1 MSYSDPI
8 THSELGEKGG
18 GRAVHRE
25 PRSPSRPGELGN
37 PALLTWEG
45 RHAGAEP
52 SQVTWVVA
60 ELNRGL
66 WADAGHLAVHLT
78 CAEGGP
84 GAPARAGGGPGEQP
98 SSRESVRAQRRE
110 KGDAGPRVETPARAP
125 G

>member
-8 THSELGEKGG
+8 TPSELGGEGG

-60 ELNRGL
+60 ELNRGV

-78 CAEGGP
+78 CAEGGRAGRTCAGGRRARGAAVEP
-84 GAPARAGGGPGEQP
+84 GERARAEAGEGRRRPPG
-98 SSRESVRAQRRE
+98 
-110 KGDAGPRVETPARAP
+110 
-125 G
+125 